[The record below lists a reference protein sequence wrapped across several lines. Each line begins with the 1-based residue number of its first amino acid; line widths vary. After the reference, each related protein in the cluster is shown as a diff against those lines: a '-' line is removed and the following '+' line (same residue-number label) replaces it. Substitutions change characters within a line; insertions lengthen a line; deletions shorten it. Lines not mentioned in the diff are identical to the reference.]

1 METETQHIRIKTIL
15 EVLGKPKEFIKER
28 IKDYL
33 KKIKED
39 ENLMIISE
47 NISEAKEE
55 EGEVFSIFAEME
67 MVIKGM
73 SNLVGF
79 CLDYMPSSIEVL
91 KPEKFDFEQRDFTN
105 FVNDMLAKLH
115 RTDMIAKKHGT
126 ENNILKKNMN
136 SLIINNLLVL
146 IRLGIN
152 KQDTIAKATG
162 IDENEVKVFLD
173 KLKDRNMIKF
183 EEDIYKIV

>member
-28 IKDYL
+28 IDEYIR
-33 KKIKED
+33 KIKED

-47 NISEAKEE
+47 DISDTKKEE
-55 EGEVFSIFAEME
+55 GDVFSIFAEIE
-67 MVIKGM
+67 LVIKGM

-79 CLDYMPSSIEVL
+79 CLDYMPSSIEIL

-115 RTDMIAKKHGT
+115 RTDMIAKKLGT

-136 SLIINNLLVL
+136 SLIVNNLLVL

-152 KQDTIAKATG
+152 KSDTIAKATG
-162 IDENEVKVFLD
+162 IDENEVKVFLG
-173 KLKDRNMIKF
+173 KLEERKRIKK
-183 EEDIYKIV
+183 EDSVYKIV